1 MFAAVMG
8 DAICRYL
15 NELGRRRS
23 DRAYWTKPDQADAA
37 EFGILWF
44 RRGNGER
51 GRRGGA
57 VLFESHGEIQVI
69 GLQGRGPLTSHDSS
83 KSRAR
88 ARGHAPVLLRDMLAA
103 LAVRDDGVYLDATF
117 GAGGYTR
124 AILQAGAARVA
135 AIDRDPAA
143 AARGRELA
151 ATCPNFTMLEGPFG
165 DMVDLLG
172 AHRVRQLD
180 GVVLDLGVS
189 SMQLDDA
196 ARGFSFA
203 LDGPLDMRMSG
214 AGITAAEVVNRADL
228 RTLTDILSRY
238 GEEPVARRIAK
249 AIVRRRQQRPLE
261 RTHELAELV
270 AGVVGGRSGR
280 VDPATRTF
288 QALRIHVN
296 DELGELERA
305 LPAAEALL
313 APGGRLVVVAFHSL
327 EDRIVKRFL
336 AERSDAAPRPSRH
349 QPMVATSVL
358 PRWRLPAKRALRPGP
373 AEIAANPRARSA
385 RLRWAE
391 RVAASERVS

>member
-1 MFAAVMG
+1 MKSAANDLTGCIEPSRIGLMPPSSGSSGSVG
-8 DAICRYL
+8 D
-15 NELGRRRS
+15 
-23 DRAYWTKPDQADAA
+23 
-37 EFGILWF
+37 
-44 RRGNGER
+44 NGER

-57 VLFESHGEIQVI
+57 VLFESHGEIEVI
-69 GLQGRGPLTSHDSS
+69 GPQGRGPLTSHDSS

-88 ARGHAPVLLRDMLAA
+88 AREHAPVLLRDMLAA

-124 AILQAGAARVA
+124 AILQAGAARVF

-143 AARGRELA
+143 VARGRELA

-172 AHRVRQLD
+172 AHRVRQLR

-214 AGITAAEVVNRADL
+214 AGMTAAEVVNRADL
-228 RTLTDILSRY
+228 DTLTDILSRY
-238 GEEPVARRIAK
+238 GEEPAARRIAK
-249 AIVRRRQQRPLE
+249 AIVRRRQRPLE

-280 VDPATRTF
+280 TDPATRTF

-349 QPMVATSVL
+349 QPMVATSVV

-391 RVAASERVS
+391 RVAAPEALS

>member
-1 MFAAVMG
+1 MIPAG
-8 DAICRYL
+8 
-15 NELGRRRS
+15 G
-23 DRAYWTKPDQADAA
+23 
-37 EFGILWF
+37 G
-44 RRGNGER
+44 R

-57 VLFESHGEIQVI
+57 VLFESHGAIEVI
-69 GLQGRGPLTSHDSS
+69 GRQGRGPLTSHNGSE
-83 KSRAR
+83 SRAQ
-88 ARGHAPVLLRDMLAA
+88 ARGHAPVLLREMLTA
-103 LAVRDDGVYLDATF
+103 LAVRAGGVYLDGTF

-124 AILQAGAARVA
+124 AILEAGAARVF

-143 AARGRELA
+143 VTRGRELA
-151 ATCPNFTMLEGPFG
+151 TEWPNFTMLEGRFA
-165 DMVDLLG
+165 DMAELLG
-172 AHRVRQLD
+172 VHRVRLLD
-180 GVVLDLGVS
+180 GVVVDLGLS
-189 SMQLDDA
+189 SMQLDEA

-228 RTLTDILSRY
+228 DTLTEILRRY
-238 GEEPVARRIAK
+238 GEEPSARRIAK
-249 AIVRRRQQRPLE
+249 AIVQRRQRRPLE
-261 RTHELAELV
+261 RTHELADLV

-280 VDPATRTF
+280 IDPATRTF

-296 DELGELERA
+296 DELGELQRA

-313 APGGRLVVVAFHSL
+313 ARGGRLAVVAFHSL

-336 AERSDAAPRPSRH
+336 AERSDTAPRPSRH
-349 QPMVATSVL
+349 QPVVAPSAG

-391 RVAASERVS
+391 RLAAPESLS